1 MHKPPLIL
9 IVDDDAQLVDLFHA
23 KLMSSGFAVQEAYN
37 GKEGYELAKKEKP
50 DLILLDLRMP
60 VMDGV
65 ETLAKLKEDASTK
78 DIKVIILS
86 AFNDWS
92 AIKMDPKTAKAI
104 GAKDF
109 IEKGID
115 LNELVNRLKSEL
127 NL

>member
-1 MHKPPLIL
+1 MKASLL
-9 IVDDDAQLVDLFHA
+9 MRFK
-23 KLMSSGFAVQEAYN
+23 KLTE
-37 GKEGYELAKKEKP
+37 
-50 DLILLDLRMP
+50 
-60 VMDGV
+60 
-65 ETLAKLKEDASTK
+65 

-115 LNELVNRLKSEL
+115 LDKLVARVRSEL
-127 NL
+127 TQ